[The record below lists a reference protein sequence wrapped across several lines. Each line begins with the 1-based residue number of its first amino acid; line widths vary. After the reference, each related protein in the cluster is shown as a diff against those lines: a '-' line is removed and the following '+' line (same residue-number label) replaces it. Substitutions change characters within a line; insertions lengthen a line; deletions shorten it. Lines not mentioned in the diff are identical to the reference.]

1 MVNRFNRDFGNFFS
15 EERESAAH
23 WGREPPADIFQTRD
37 YVNKKIPEP
46 RRLRD
51 FQSLYLNLLLS
62 KSKNVGE

>member
-37 YVNKKIPEP
+37 YVNKK
-46 RRLRD
+46 
-51 FQSLYLNLLLS
+51 SLSHVGSGIFNLYILIYFL
-62 KSKNVGE
+62 VRVRT